1 MKLNLRCLSLLGAMA
16 VVCGIAAA
24 HGNMK
29 HVRGTVE
36 KISADTVTVK
46 TPEGNSVA
54 VKLAVATTYVVVG
67 TDKVAKPGKL
77 ADLHV
82 GDRVIIH
89 ANPRGE
95 TLEAVEVRFSA
106 AGAAATGGNKL

>member
-1 MKLNLRCLSLLGAMA
+1 MKLNLKGLTLLAAMA
-16 VVCGIAAA
+16 LVCGIAAA

-46 TPEGNSVA
+46 TPEGKSVE
-54 VKLAVATTYVVVG
+54 VKLAAATTYVVMG
-67 TDKVAKPGKL
+67 ADKVAKAAKL

-82 GDRVIIH
+82 GDRVVIH
-89 ANPRGE
+89 ANPKGE
-95 TLEAVEVRFSA
+95 ALEAVEVRFSE
-106 AGAAATGGNKL
+106 AGAAATAGSKF